1 MNNSMTGFGLGKAEN
16 EQLRI
21 TLEMKTVNH
30 RYLDFNIK
38 LPRKL
43 NQFEEE
49 IKQQIKSKISRGR
62 VEIYVQLDTIE
73 GSDYSVVPN
82 YGVIDQYHQAMLAIA
97 KRYNLDERVRIS
109 DLTRYQDSLDIR
121 ANDLDQDLAEDV
133 LMTALGDAL
142 KSLQAMRQKEG
153 QALTNDILEQLE
165 TMEGLIDN
173 VEARAPEI
181 VVSYRNNMT
190 ERIKQLLEQTEID
203 ENRLLLEAAVF
214 ADKTDITEEIVRLKT
229 HIEQLRIFL
238 GESEAK
244 GRKLDFLIQE
254 MNREVNTIGSKSPDV
269 DISNDV
275 VQLKSTLE
283 RIREQVQNIE

>member
-16 EQLRI
+16 DQLRI

-43 NQFEEE
+43 NQFEEL

-97 KRYNLDERVRIS
+97 QRYSLDERVRVS

-121 ANDLDQDLAEDV
+121 ANDLDSGLAENV
-133 LMTALGDAL
+133 LMTALDSAL
-142 KSLQAMRQKEG
+142 RHLLAMRQTEG
-153 QALTNDILEQLE
+153 EALTNDVLEQLE
-165 TMEGLIDN
+165 TMEGLIVN
-173 VEARAPEI
+173 VENRAPEI
-181 VVSYRNNMT
+181 VVAYRKNMT
-190 ERIKQLLEQTEID
+190 ERIKQLLEQTEVD
-203 ENRLLLEAAVF
+203 DSRLLLEAAVF

-238 GESEAK
+238 GESEPK

-254 MNREVNTIGSKSPDV
+254 MNREVNTIGSKSPDI

-283 RIREQVQNIE
+283 RVREQVQNIE